1 MTATPHI
8 LDCSNMS
15 GSPEFVLVYS
25 ITSIHTHNEAEYVL
39 LGLTLQKR
47 EYLRL
52 YVFNPVTQ
60 GR

>member
-1 MTATPHI
+1 
-8 LDCSNMS
+8 MS

-25 ITSIHTHNEAEYVL
+25 IMFIHPHNEVEYVL
-39 LGLTLQKR
+39 LFLTPNER

-60 GR
+60 GG